1 LNLSGAALNDIGADK
16 PGLKEEQRQTLDG
29 LEKLAGLQ
37 KLERL
42 DLSRTPVSAT
52 GLRAL
57 AGLGKLRELR
67 LALAKN
73 IDDAAIPILIEIKAL
88 RVVMLEGTRITA
100 EGIARLRAA
109 RPELQLTGLS

>member
-1 LNLSGAALNDIGADK
+1 MNAA
-16 PGLKEEQRQTLDG
+16 
-29 LEKLAGLQ
+29 
-37 KLERL
+37 
-42 DLSRTPVSAT
+42 

-57 AGLGKLRELR
+57 AGLERLRELR

-73 IDDAAIPILIEIKAL
+73 IDDSAVPILVEMKAL
-88 RVVMLEGTRITA
+88 RVVMLEGTRISA